1 MAACLQHSRLA
12 GGIVGDARRKA
23 ARASNAALALRGVNL
38 PEVSTGPGF
47 VATRQVRPYHF
58 EGNRMTLSDTVEDE
72 SDVVSWR
79 IVWEKVI

>member
-1 MAACLQHSRLA
+1 
-12 GGIVGDARRKA
+12 
-23 ARASNAALALRGVNL
+23 
-38 PEVSTGPGF
+38 
-47 VATRQVRPYHF
+47 VRPYHF